1 MNDLFLKVAA
11 ATPDIR
17 VADPDYNTEQ
27 IIECM
32 QKANTEHAKLLVL
45 PELCLTGYTCGDLF
59 LQKALLD
66 GAISGLN
73 RIRKVSANMDMM
85 TIVGLPFSYMNR
97 LYNVAAVVFH
107 GEVICLIPKTFIPN
121 YSEFYEARHFTAAPK
136 EGIFL
141 HMPELCDE
149 EGLDLIWFGSKTL
162 FQADN
167 MPGLIIGAEICEDLW
182 TAAPPSTAHAL
193 HGATVIVNLSA
204 SDETTGKDIY
214 RRELVTGQSAR
225 LLCAYIYADAG
236 EGESTQDV
244 VYSGHHLICENGSV
258 LAEAKRF
265 TNEIIYA
272 DIDVQ
277 KLAAERRKMTSF
289 PGGQTDDYFEQEF
302 SLEVKENKITRTF
315 PKAPFVP
322 DNQDERD
329 KRCDEILSLQS
340 MGLKKRLEHTNC
352 KHAVVGISGG
362 LDSTL
367 AVLVTARAFDL
378 LDIPREN
385 LICVTMPCFGTT
397 DRTYQN
403 AVSLIK
409 ELGATLKEVRIEK
422 AVRQHFADIGHDEN
436 NHDVTYENSQA
447 RERTQILMDMANQYN
462 GMVIGTGDM
471 SELALGW
478 ATYNG
483 DHMSM
488 YGVNCSIPKTLVRYL
503 VRYYADMAENE
514 KLKKVLYDVL
524 DTPVSP
530 ELLPPKEGE
539 IAQKTEDIVGPY
551 ELHDFFLYYVLRCGF
566 TPEKMFRLA
575 VYTFEGEYDKET
587 IYKWLYTFCH
597 RFFRQQFKRSC
608 LPDGPKVGTV
618 SVSPR
623 GDLRMPSDA
632 SDGLWKQSLDR
643 IRQSLV

>member
-1 MNDLFLKVAA
+1 MIKPGPCIYLIEVYKMKDGFIKVAA
-11 ATPDIR
+11 ATPKIK
-17 VADPDYNTEQ
+17 VADPAYNTEEILK
-27 IIECM
+27 IIDE
-32 QKANTEHAKLLVL
+32 TEKNGASILVFS
-45 PELCLTGYTCGDLF
+45 ELTISGYTCGDLF
-59 LQKALLD
+59 LQQPLLTECKNQLLRIVKATENKSMLVVV
-66 GAISGLN
+66 GCP
-73 RIRKVSANMDMM
+73 
-85 TIVGLPFSYMNR
+85 IVIKQK
-97 LYNVAAVVFH
+97 LYNCAI
-107 GEVICLIPKTFIPN
+107 VISDGSILGIVPKTHLPN
-121 YSEFYEARHFTAAPK
+121 YSEFYELRHFTSGEGLEEDLWFGEEFGYVNVAVNQLFKCK
-136 EGIFL
+136 EI
-141 HMPELCDE
+141 PELVVAC
-149 EGLDLIWFGSKTL
+149 
-162 FQADN
+162 
-167 MPGLIIGAEICEDLW
+167 EICEDLW
-182 TAAPPSTAHAL
+182 VPLPPSTYHAMA
-193 HGATVIVNLSA
+193 GATVICNPSA
-204 SDETTGKDIY
+204 SVETTTKESY
-214 RRELVTGQSAR
+214 RRSLVSNQSAR
-225 LLCAYIYADAG
+225 LLAAYIYADAG

-488 YGVNCSIPKTLVRYL
+488 YAVNCSVPKTLVRYL
-503 VRYYADMAENE
+503 VLYYAETTDNK
-514 KLKKVLYDVL
+514 KLSEVLMDVL

-530 ELLPPKEGE
+530 ELLPPVDGV
-539 IAQKTEDIVGPY
+539 ISQKTEDLVGPY
-551 ELHDFFLYYVLRCGF
+551 ELHDFFLYYMLRFGF
-566 TPEKMFRLA
+566 PKSKLYRMAKLTFDG
-575 VYTFEGEYDKET
+575 VYDDET
-587 IYKWLYTFCH
+587 IRKWLDKFYW
-597 RFFRQQFKRSC
+597 RFFSQQFKRSC
-608 LPDGPKVGTV
+608 LPDGPKVGSV
-618 SVSPR
+618 AVSPR

-632 SDGLWKQSLDR
+632 SPTAW
-643 IRQSLV
+643 I

>member
-11 ATPDIR
+11 TTPDIR

-27 IIECM
+27 IIDCM

-236 EGESTQDV
+236 EGESSTDLV
-244 VYSGHHLICENGSV
+244 FAGHNLIAENGTLLNES
-258 LAEAKRF
+258 KRF
-265 TNEIIYA
+265 QNGMILSEI
-272 DIDVQ
+272 D
-277 KLAAERRKMTSF
+277 LGRLTSERRRIS
-289 PGGQTDDYFEQEF
+289 
-302 SLEVKENKITRTF
+302 TF
-315 PKAPFVP
+315 PQIVPGTDESEKDAYQIIHFTFQQVEETTLTRHYERTPFVP
-322 DNQDERD
+322 NSKADRD
-329 KRCDEILSLQS
+329 RRCDEILHIQA
-340 MGLKKRLEHTNC
+340 MGLKKRLAHTHC
-352 KHAVVGISGG
+352 TSAVIGISGG

-367 AVLVTARAFDL
+367 ALLVTAKAFDL
-378 LDIPREN
+378 LGLDRSGIVA
-385 LICVTMPCFGTT
+385 VTMPCFGTT

-403 AVSLIK
+403 ACTLTK
-409 ELGATLKEVRIEK
+409 QLGATLKEVPIHE
-422 AVRQHFADIGHDEN
+422 AVELHFRDIGHDPSS
-436 NHDVTYENSQA
+436 HDVTYENSQA
-447 RERTQILMDMANQYN
+447 RQRTLILMDLANQ
-462 GMVIGTGDM
+462 
-471 SELALGW
+471 S
-478 ATYNG
+478 NG
-483 DHMSM
+483 D
-488 YGVNCSIPKTLVRYL
+488 RY
-503 VRYYADMAENE
+503 R
-514 KLKKVLYDVL
+514 
-524 DTPVSP
+524 
-530 ELLPPKEGE
+530 
-539 IAQKTEDIVGPY
+539 
-551 ELHDFFLYYVLRCGF
+551 
-566 TPEKMFRLA
+566 
-575 VYTFEGEYDKET
+575 
-587 IYKWLYTFCH
+587 
-597 RFFRQQFKRSC
+597 
-608 LPDGPKVGTV
+608 
-618 SVSPR
+618 
-623 GDLRMPSDA
+623 
-632 SDGLWKQSLDR
+632 
-643 IRQSLV
+643 